1 MSTFRTILSTVRY
14 HAITRPAITK
24 TRHLIEKGFRKVQQ
38 HMKNRQVAA
47 QGRKV
52 GLRAKIL
59 NKTRGS
65 LAGNT
70 QAFSKRS
77 ITGVKRRQVLA
88 KKLWAARQ
96 AGSSP
101 TPTKPAGPS
110 PIRTKVLN
118 RTRGA
123 KASNAR
129 LWRKSTIAGSKR
141 RLEAAKAARALP
153 RPKRARTGK
162 LPSTSPVGAHT
173 APAPAPAPAPAK
185 RKAYPKTNDPVQAA
199 INTSRTH
206 GQLRRKLTG
215 VAVRKLSSSIKG
227 SRSQRAVT
235 LANYRKEHKDVL
247 QKKVKSWKSH
257 YMKKAAGRMA
267 DR

>member
-14 HAITRPAITK
+14 HAITRPAITN

-141 RLEAAKAARALP
+141 RLAAAKAARA
-153 RPKRARTGK
+153 KRARTGK
-162 LPSTSPVGAHT
+162 MPSTSPVGAHK
-173 APAPAPAPAPAK
+173 APPAAPAPAK
-185 RKAYPKTNDPVQAA
+185 KAYPKTSDPVQAA

-215 VAVRKLSSSIKG
+215 VAVRKISSSIKG
-227 SRSQRAVT
+227 NRSQRAVT

-257 YMKKAAGRMA
+257 YMKRAAEKMA
-267 DR
+267 NR

>member
-24 TRHLIEKGFRKVQQ
+24 TRHLIERGYGKLKQ
-38 HMKNRQVAA
+38 HMKNKQVAA

-59 NKTRGS
+59 NKTRGA
-65 LAGNT
+65 LAGNA
-70 QAFSKRS
+70 QAYSKTS
-77 ITGVKRRQVLA
+77 ITGMKRRAVLA
-88 KKLWAARQ
+88 KQLRAARQ
-96 AGSSP
+96 SNRPS

-110 PIRTKVLN
+110 PTRTKVLN

-129 LWRKSTIAGSKR
+129 LWSKSTIAGSKR
-141 RLEAAKAARALP
+141 RLEAAKTARSIP
-153 RPKRARTGK
+153 RPRRARTGK
-162 LPSTSPVGAHT
+162 LPSTSPVGAHKAPQA
-173 APAPAPAPAPAK
+173 APAPTK
-185 RKAYPKTNDPVQAA
+185 KAYPKTSDPVQAA

-257 YMKKAAGRMA
+257 YMKKAAEKMA

>member
-141 RLEAAKAARALP
+141 RLEAAKAARAIP

-162 LPSTSPVGAHT
+162 LPSTSPVGAHK
-173 APAPAPAPAPAK
+173 APPAAPAPAK
-185 RKAYPKTNDPVQAA
+185 KAYPKTSDPVQAA

-257 YMKKAAGRMA
+257 YMKKAAEKMA